1 MLHGDISSD
10 TPPRV
15 LVHISVLF
23 NDEIEITKKMFGL
36 INIPRT
42 SFTPSMKDIAFF
54 HRWSDRGLL
63 MELFHYSN
71 DGYPADAMYE
81 LLDDISHPFSKL
93 LQFRNVRNLAEYLA
107 YQSDI
112 KHVVDPFNPMAFG
125 SRSLG
130 DI

>member
-1 MLHGDISSD
+1 MLRGDISAD
-10 TPPRV
+10 APPRV

-23 NDEIEITKKMFGL
+23 DGEIEITKKMFGL
-36 INIPRT
+36 INLPQT
-42 SFTPSMKDIAFF
+42 SFTPSMKDVAFF
-54 HRWSDRGLL
+54 RMWSDRGLR

-81 LLDDISHPFSKL
+81 LLEDISHPFAKL
-93 LQFRNVRNLAEYLA
+93 LQFRNVGNLADYLA
-107 YQSDI
+107 FQSDV
-112 KHVVDPFNPMAFG
+112 KHVVDPLNPMAFG